1 MYRFSFVL
9 LCILGQ
15 FSKYK
20 PQGGGEGAFIWRGDL
35 TKGFLRYQFGG
46 LIHGGAVIF
55 RILR

>member
-20 PQGGGEGAFIWRGDL
+20 PQGGGGAFIWRGDL
-35 TKGFLRYQFGG
+35 TKGFLCYQFGG